1 MLDFLQI
8 KKLEDSC
15 YAAEKVYNM
24 ETDYKLDKGIEDDV
38 FDDEADNDIGHLV
51 EVDVNSK
58 ENGSEVDKFEGL
70 KQEVSQIKKLS
81 SSIFFISISTYLKY

>member
-58 ENGSEVDKFEGL
+58 EKGSEVEKFEGI
-70 KQEVSQIKKLS
+70 KQ
-81 SSIFFISISTYLKY
+81 